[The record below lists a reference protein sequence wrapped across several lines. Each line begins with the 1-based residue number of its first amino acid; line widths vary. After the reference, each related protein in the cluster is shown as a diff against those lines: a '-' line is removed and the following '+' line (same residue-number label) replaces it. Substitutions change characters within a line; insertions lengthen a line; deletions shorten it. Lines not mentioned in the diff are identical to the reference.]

1 MSLFHHANACNKL
14 VTLRYLNVTF
24 VPLSRTL
31 GQVANP
37 EAVF

>member
-1 MSLFHHANACNKL
+1 MSVFHDANACNKL

-24 VPLSRTL
+24 ASVSRTL

-37 EAVF
+37 KALF